1 MIEALQR
8 FAEWIAEMVAAV
20 LGWIIDVL
28 LYVPQQ
34 LFSLLVDGLIAVLAA
49 IPVPAWVQTVATAG
63 GSLAGDVVW
72 WLDLLQFQTGLAI
85 WISSLGIRF
94 LIRRIPVI
102 G

>member
-1 MIEALQR
+1 MIEALQE
-8 FAEWIAEMVAAV
+8 FAQWIAETV
-20 LGWIIDVL
+20 LSVLSWVIDVL

-34 LFSLLVDGLIAVLAA
+34 LFSLLVDGLIFVLAA
-49 IPVPAWVQTVATAG
+49 IPVPAWVQSVADAA

-85 WISSLGIRF
+85 WASSVALRF